1 MRREEIL
8 KLTWDEVDLSGSVGM
23 IRLSSERTKGK
34 KQGRAI
40 PLHPRMREILEQLRK
55 RIVENEFSSDT
66 ENPSMNA
73 RILSKKP
80 NRRH

>member
-23 IRLSSERTKGK
+23 ISLSSERTKGK

-40 PLHPRMREILEQLRK
+40 PLQPKMREILEQLRK
-55 RIVENEFSSDT
+55 KNCGERVFL
-66 ENPSMNA
+66 
-73 RILSKKP
+73 R
-80 NRRH
+80 